1 MVLLA
6 IECHY
11 KQKKKNKKNKNKNKC
26 HYLPHRV
33 AIVSERET
41 TKIHIVFDAS
51 AECKGFP

>member
-11 KQKKKNKKNKNKNKC
+11 KQTNKKKNKNKNKC

-33 AIVSERET
+33 ATVSERET